1 VAAIN
6 AFHVFLKTP
15 YAIIILCYL
24 VSLITEKRICNHTT
38 SLKSTMESI
47 RIDATML
54 AQTMGKTVRIIGLV
68 KSIDEGSGKAVLEA
82 NGTVTVCGD
91 IDMSDLKVDNWYEFI
106 GLVQES
112 MEITALQKFDFGT
125 NINATA
131 VQKMVEVVHRVPE
144 LFQAQ

>member
-1 VAAIN
+1 
-6 AFHVFLKTP
+6 
-15 YAIIILCYL
+15 
-24 VSLITEKRICNHTT
+24 
-38 SLKSTMESI
+38 MESI

-131 VQKMVEVVHRVPE
+131 VQKMIEVVHRVPE